1 MARPATPT
9 GLAAILAA
17 SASGSAGAL
26 RGKRLLGLAVLV
38 GFPLLIQL
46 IVLIFSEGSGSS
58 FTVFAN
64 IVDTAYLRVIIPL
77 ALIFLGTAALG
88 DEWEG
93 GTASYVVA
101 APIARG
107 HIVVGRWI
115 TSAHRALI
123 LIVPAL
129 LVLFTMCMIPHAETF
144 ADYASVYLSR
154 LVWALVAVSLVSLG
168 YTAVFL
174 FFGLALKRSVMTSL
188 VYVLVFEGLIG
199 NLPHGFATLSMSFH
213 ARNLIWRM
221 TEYEVFQPPTFGI
234 VDAAPITAV
243 QSVLTIVIWT
253 VATLVLSTWL
263 LKRKEVTG
271 STQGE
276 TSDG

>member
-1 MARPATPT
+1 M
-9 GLAAILAA
+9 AA

-26 RGKRLLGLAVLV
+26 RGKRLIGLSVLV

-46 IVLIFSEGSGSS
+46 IVLIFSAGSGTS
-58 FTVFAN
+58 FNVFAEN
-64 IVDTAYLRVIIPL
+64 VQAYVRIIIPL

-93 GTASYVVA
+93 GTASYIVA

-107 HIVVGRWI
+107 HIVLGRWI
-115 TSAHRALI
+115 ASAHRALI

-129 LVLFTMCMIPHAETF
+129 LLLFAMCMIPHAGTF
-144 ADYASVYLSR
+144 ADYAGIYITR
-154 LVWALVAVSLVSLG
+154 LIWILVAVSLLSLG

-221 TEYEVFQPPTFGI
+221 TELTSFQPPTFGI
-234 VDAAPITAV
+234 VDATPITAV
-243 QSVLTIVIWT
+243 QSVLTIVIWA
-253 VATLVLSTWL
+253 VAALVMSTWL

-276 TSDG
+276 SSDG